1 MSTSLLYH
9 AFGIKGYDYVRT
21 QYHGGNIIFT
31 IERKPFCLC
40 CPCCK
45 GKDIIRHGAL
55 PRWFYSVP
63 LGGRPSY
70 IVTYVTRIECK
81 QCRIT
86 RQADIGFADK
96 RVTYTKALERYALG
110 LARHMTI
117 KDVANHLG
125 ISWDIVKGMQKR
137 HLKKRYKNPK
147 LKELQLIAVDEINIG
162 KGRYFTVVLNFK
174 TGAIVFVGD
183 GKGSEALEPFWVK
196 LKRKNSVKIKAVAM
210 DMSRAYI
217 KAVTENLPN
226 ATIVFDHFH
235 VIKLFNE
242 KLSDFR
248 RKLFDTAH
256 EIMKKS
262 VLKGSRWLL
271 LTAREKLADKQ
282 NHKVRLERALAL
294 NEPLATAYYMKEDL
308 RQLWGWGDDKHAAT
322 WHLDSWIEMAKAS
335 GMSMLEKFAQTL
347 ERHRDGILAYFDYQ
361 ITTGP
366 LEGINN
372 KINTMK
378 RQAYGFRDME
388 FFKLKIMALHETKY
402 ALVG

>member
-9 AFGIKGYDYVRT
+9 AFGIKEYDYVRT
-21 QYHGGNIIFT
+21 QYHAGNIIFT
-31 IERKPFCLC
+31 IERKPFSLR

-45 GKDIIRHGAL
+45 SKDVIRHGAL
-55 PRWFYSVP
+55 PRWFCSVP
-63 LGGRPSY
+63 FGKKASY
-70 IVTYVTRIECK
+70 IVTSVPRVECR
-81 QCRIT
+81 QCHKT
-86 RQADIGFADK
+86 RQVDIGFADK
-96 RVTYTKALERYALG
+96 RVTYTRALERYALG
-110 LARHMTI
+110 LARYMTI
-117 KDVANHLG
+117 KDVAKHLG
-125 ISWDIVKGMQKR
+125 LSWDIVKGMQKR
-137 HLKKRYKNPK
+137 YLKKRYKNIK
-147 LKELQLIAVDEINIG
+147 FKDLKLIAVDEINIG
-162 KGRYFTVVLNFK
+162 KGRYLTVLLNFK
-174 TGAIVFVGD
+174 TGAIVFVGE
-183 GKGSEALEPFWVK
+183 GKGSEALDPFWK
-196 LKRKNSVKIKAVAM
+196 KIKRKKSVKIKAVAM

-248 RKLFDTAH
+248 RKLFNTTH
-256 EIMKKS
+256 ETMKKS

-271 LTAREKLADKQ
+271 LTGCEKLADKPS
-282 NHKVRLERALAL
+282 HSTRLEQALAL
-294 NEPLATAYYMKEDL
+294 NKPLATAYYMKEDL
-308 RQLWGWGDDKHAAT
+308 RQLWGWDDKHGAT
-322 WHLDSWIEMAKAS
+322 WHLDSWIEMAKTS
-335 GMSMLEKFAQTL
+335 GVSMLEKFAETL
-347 ERHRDGILAYFDYQ
+347 RKHRNGILAYFDYP

-372 KINTMK
+372 KIKTMK

>member
-31 IERKPFCLC
+31 IERKPFSLR

-45 GKDIIRHGAL
+45 GMDIIRHGAL

-70 IVTYVTRIECK
+70 IVTYVARVECK
-81 QCRIT
+81 RCRIT
-86 RQADIGFADK
+86 RQTDIGFADK

-110 LARHMTI
+110 LAKYMTI
-117 KDVANHLG
+117 KDVAKHLG

-137 HLKKRYKNPK
+137 YLEKRYKSPK
-147 LKELQLIAVDEINIG
+147 LKELKLIAVDEINIG
-162 KGRYFTVVLNFK
+162 KGRYFTVLLNFK

-183 GKGSEALEPFWVK
+183 GKGSEALEPFWAK
-196 LKRKNSVKIKAVAM
+196 LKRKKSVKIKAVAM

-248 RKLFDTAH
+248 RELFNTTH
-256 EIMKKS
+256 EITKKS

-271 LTAREKLADKQ
+271 LTACEKLAGKQ
-282 NHKVRLERALAL
+282 NHKVRLEQALAL
-294 NEPLATAYYMKEDL
+294 NKPLATAYYMKEDL
-308 RQLWGWGDDKHAAT
+308 RQLWSWDDKHTAT

-335 GMSMLEKFAQTL
+335 GISMLEKFAQTL
-347 ERHRDGILAYFDYQ
+347 ERHRDGILAFFDYQ

-366 LEGINN
+366 LEGVNN